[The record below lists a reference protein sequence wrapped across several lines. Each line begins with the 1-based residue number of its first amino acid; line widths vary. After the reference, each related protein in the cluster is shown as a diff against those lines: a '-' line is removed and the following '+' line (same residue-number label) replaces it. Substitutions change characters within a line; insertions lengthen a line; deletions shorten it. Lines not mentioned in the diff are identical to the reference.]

1 MSQTRTEHPEDAEQ
15 AEQASVAAPQDPRQ
29 DVAED
34 DRTADDAGAAE
45 QQDQAEGAESAE
57 EADGTDGT
65 DGTDAADD
73 AEDGEE
79 QDGPDEGDI
88 AADYLEE
95 LLDIVDLD
103 GDIDIEVRGE
113 RTYVSVVAEEGEEE
127 LDDLV
132 GRRGEVLDALQEL
145 TRLAVLTATG
155 GRTRLVLDIAGHR
168 ETRRGELKE
177 QADDAVAKVRENGQD
192 MHLEPMSSY
201 ERKIVHDFIAEAG
214 LVSESEGEGKRRHVV
229 VTAE

>member
-15 AEQASVAAPQDPRQ
+15 ADQAEQASDAAPQDPRQ
-29 DVAED
+29 DDAED
-34 DRTADDAGAAE
+34 DRTEDDAGAAE
-45 QQDQAEGAESAE
+45 ETDQAEGADDAEGGESAE
-57 EADGTDGT
+57 
-65 DGTDAADD
+65 DA
-73 AEDGEE
+73 EE
-79 QDGPDEGDI
+79 QDAPDEGDI

-155 GRTRLVLDIAGHR
+155 GRTRLVLDVAGHR

-192 MHLEPMSSY
+192 VHLEPMSSY